1 MKQIIFYFLKL
12 VDICDNIIK
21 TAAEDDYEKCSFTES
36 NC

>member
-12 VDICDNIIK
+12 VDICDNIIN
-21 TAAEDDYEKCSFTES
+21 TAAKDDYGKRSFTKS